1 MMATAAQT
9 TTMDSHPFFD
19 FNDTADLIPPRHDK
33 DEIRSRLL
41 DQLESVLLYL
51 FPRGKR
57 RGSQFYIGNLQGE
70 PGDSLVVELEGP
82 KRGVWIDF
90 ATGESGDLLA
100 LWASTRGYCLPN
112 DFSELLEDAGDWL
125 MMPRIATAPVLHTS
139 RAYDDLGPHTGKWD
153 YLAAD
158 GSLLACVYRHDTP
171 SGKQYRPWDVRARA
185 MRMPEPRPLYNLP
198 AIAAAEAVVL
208 VEGEKCADALM
219 QLGIAATT
227 AMGGAATAID
237 KTDWMPL
244 AGKTVAVWPDHDEAG
259 ARYAA
264 AAIQKLASIGAT
276 VRRVHVPQDKPAKW
290 DAADAVAEG
299 FDVEALLRTSQPAG
313 GPLCCQTVSAR
324 AFSVAMASARRRSC
338 GRYKSSSNCSALR
351 PARSASATAA
361 IASPVAASIHGSRR
375 RRV

>member
-264 AAIQKLASIGAT
+264 AVIQKLVSIGAT
-276 VRRVHVPQDKPAKW
+276 VRRVGVPPGKPAKW

-299 FDVEALLRTSQPAG
+299 FDVEAL
-313 GPLCCQTVSAR
+313 
-324 AFSVAMASARRRSC
+324 
-338 GRYKSSSNCSALR
+338 
-351 PARSASATAA
+351 
-361 IASPVAASIHGSRR
+361 
-375 RRV
+375 